1 MLSKD
6 YNGEFRYSKTLSTVN
21 FSEEMF
27 EIRPRSVSRDLQREG
42 GSPLGNEFCKGHPI
56 FMKLGT

>member
-27 EIRPRSVSRDLQREG
+27 EIRPRSVSRDLQFFGKRI
-42 GSPLGNEFCKGHPI
+42 L
-56 FMKLGT
+56 